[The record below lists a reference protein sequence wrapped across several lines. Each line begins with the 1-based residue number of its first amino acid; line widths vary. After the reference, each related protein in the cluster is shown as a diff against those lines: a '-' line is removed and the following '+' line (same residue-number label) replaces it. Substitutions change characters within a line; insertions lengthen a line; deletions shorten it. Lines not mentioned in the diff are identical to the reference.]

1 MQTENNHIENLFN
14 KYLDESI
21 TREEFTEFW
30 TLLGEQNIQTLS
42 PQLQNLWLRTEG
54 IAPLYSD
61 EEWNRKLKA
70 LIQKAEEEDAKTTG
84 RKERNGYAKNAKIK
98 RIPVWTR
105 WAAAAVILI
114 AFAGL
119 WIVIDKHGIEGPPVA
134 RTKTN
139 DVQAPKDSRAVITL
153 ADGSKVYL
161 DSVSNGVLAQQ
172 NNVNV
177 VKNNKGEI
185 VYAMSPAGGGGLNE
199 SPNNKRPGVDYNTLS
214 NPRGSKV
221 ISLTLSDGTKVWLN
235 AESSLRYPASFAS
248 SALNR
253 EVEITGEAY
262 FEVKHN
268 AKQPFKVHLPN
279 GSIVEDL
286 GTAFN
291 INAYADEA
299 DIKTTLIEGSLRVF
313 ASSASSA
320 VKLVPGQ
327 QSVQIPQTR
336 VIRVQNNVDLEEV
349 TSWKNGRFSFT
360 DASIETILKE
370 ISRYYD
376 AEIVY
381 TDKIPGQFVAD
392 ISRDVPVSKLLHILE
407 LTNRVHFKIEG
418 KKITVLK

>member
-1 MQTENNHIENLFN
+1 
-14 KYLDESI
+14 
-21 TREEFTEFW
+21 
-30 TLLGEQNIQTLS
+30 
-42 PQLQNLWLRTEG
+42 
-54 IAPLYSD
+54 
-61 EEWNRKLKA
+61 
-70 LIQKAEEEDAKTTG
+70 
-84 RKERNGYAKNAKIK
+84 
-98 RIPVWTR
+98 
-105 WAAAAVILI
+105 
-114 AFAGL
+114 
-119 WIVIDKHGIEGPPVA
+119 
-134 RTKTN
+134 
-139 DVQAPKDSRAVITL
+139 
-153 ADGSKVYL
+153 
-161 DSVSNGVLAQQ
+161 
-172 NNVNV
+172 
-177 VKNNKGEI
+177 
-185 VYAMSPAGGGGLNE
+185 
-199 SPNNKRPGVDYNTLS
+199 
-214 NPRGSKV
+214 
-221 ISLTLSDGTKVWLN
+221 LTLSDGTKVWLN